1 MITFHGYM
9 TAYTNDGALI
19 GRYNENAEDFV
30 LSSITNYTTDN
41 NVNQTTTT
49 GKFDNA
55 QECVDIR
62 SFDPDNREK
71 FNDLFY
77 KIYKWL
83 WSFNEGTIPYF
94 VRILIS
100 PTYNGADGIWIL
112 LDDDATIAVKVGDT
126 YQCMAFIK
134 SLSFWLTPRSN
145 SLNPWTASRKNRVKT
160 FAYGAGNKID
170 TIDDFI
176 AQAKTESKYCGYM
189 LQSVSDFPVVASQDY
204 QVDFGIHQPGYLN
217 EEGENKFRKLLDDNP
232 DLVSNGGKSDNN
244 PYKPGGNSGT
254 GGGGGNFD
262 GSSDIIDFP
271 ELPSLSA
278 LSSGAISMYKMDAAD
293 IQLFMQKLY
302 DRGDFLD
309 QIKKILSN
317 DPMDAII
324 SLQISPITPTNT
336 EDAEIKLTGESTGIT
351 AKKVSNQYMIYD
363 FGTKQISQF
372 YGSCLDYSPFTK
384 FYIYLPFIGVRTLE
398 TDMISGQTIA
408 LRYYFDLLTG
418 TIVAMLKNN
427 NDVLYQWSGNASMQ
441 VPITGRNWTDLL
453 KSQTQM
459 IIGAAATVA
468 GGATGGAAGAAVG
481 ASLSGVAST
490 TAQNIM
496 HSKPGLE
503 VSGNVSMNAGFL
515 SIKTPFIFAEIPRQ
529 SMPQGLNSFIGYP
542 SNITETLSNL
552 TGYTQV
558 DSIHLE
564 GIPATEEELQEIEDE
579 LKKGVIL

>member
-1 MITFHGYM
+1 M
-9 TAYTNDGALI
+9 TAYAGNGALI
-19 GRYNENAEDFV
+19 ARYNENAEDFV

-41 NVNQTTTT
+41 NTTL
-49 GKFDNA
+49 GSADKFESA
-55 QECVDIR
+55 QKCVDIR

-83 WSFNEGTIPYF
+83 WSFDEGTIPYT
-94 VRILIS
+94 VNILIS
-100 PTYNGADGIWIL
+100 PTYNGTDGIWIL
-112 LDDDATIAVKVGDT
+112 LDDDAKIAVKLGDT
-126 YQCMAFIK
+126 YQCMAYVR
-134 SLSFWLTPRSN
+134 SLNFWITPRSD
-145 SLNPWTASRKNRVKT
+145 SLNPWTSSRKNRLRT
-160 FAYGAGNKID
+160 FAYGAGNKIN

-176 AQAKTESKYCGYM
+176 AQAKTESKYGGYM
-189 LQSVSDFPVVASQDY
+189 LQSGSNSLLPVPSQDY
-204 QVDFGIHQPGYLN
+204 NVDFGIYQPGYIN
-217 EEGENKFRKLLDDNP
+217 EEGENKFRQLLDNNP

-262 GSSDIIDFP
+262 GSSDKIDFP
-271 ELPSLSA
+271 DLPSLSA

-309 QIKKILSN
+309 QVKKILSN

-324 SLQISPITPTNT
+324 SLQISPIAPTDT
-336 EDAEIKLTGESTGIT
+336 ADAEIKLTGESTGIT

-468 GGATGGAAGAAVG
+468 GGATGGAAGAAIG

-496 HSKPGLE
+496 NSKPGLE

-542 SNITETLSNL
+542 SNITETLGNI

>member
-9 TAYTNDGALI
+9 TAYTKDGAPI

-41 NVNQTTTT
+41 NVDQTTTT

-83 WSFNEGTIPYF
+83 WSFNEGTIPYI

-100 PTYNGADGIWIL
+100 PTYNGTDGIWIL
-112 LDDDATIAVKVGDT
+112 LDDDAKIAVKVGDT
-126 YQCMAFIK
+126 YQCMAFIE
-134 SLSFWLTPRSN
+134 SLSFWLSPKSD
-145 SLNPWTASRKNRVKT
+145 SLSPWTASRKNRVKT
-160 FAYGAGNKID
+160 FAYGAGNKIN

-176 AQAKTESKYCGYM
+176 AQAKTESKYGGYM
-189 LQSVSDFPVVASQDY
+189 FQSVSNYPIVASQDY
-204 QVDFGIHQPGYLN
+204 RVAFGIHQPGYLN
-217 EEGENKFRKLLDDNP
+217 KEGENKFRKLLDDNP
-232 DLVSNGGKSDNN
+232 DLVSDGGKSDNN

-262 GSSDIIDFP
+262 GSSDKIDFP
-271 ELPSLSA
+271 ELPLLSA

-309 QIKKILSN
+309 QVKKILSN

-324 SLQISPITPTNT
+324 SLQISPIAPTNT
-336 EDAEIKLTGESTGIT
+336 TDAEIKLTGESTGIT

-542 SNITETLSNL
+542 SNITETLGNL